1 MEKAGVRDTLICL
14 GRWFSLERI
23 SWCTHNV
30 GDEDCRDNRWCT
42 RSTYQT
48 RAFESYLGHTLVVLV
63 SPNAYLKNRFSFR
76 PTRTR
81 MIPSG
86 AVWSR
91 LVQALEEEIEGLK
104 AELEES
110 EAANDEINLE
120 LQELQEQLLEE

>member
-1 MEKAGVRDTLICL
+1 
-14 GRWFSLERI
+14 
-23 SWCTHNV
+23 
-30 GDEDCRDNRWCT
+30 
-42 RSTYQT
+42 
-48 RAFESYLGHTLVVLV
+48 
-63 SPNAYLKNRFSFR
+63 
-76 PTRTR
+76 